1 MRLESLLIF
10 KSMPSRPW
18 SRVGRAKRRGVN
30 TMSANWR
37 LTRFRGTKT
46 RPQECGI
53 GGRCVVED
61 SDQLEAALIEQAVQK
76 LVLLGEQVNISPA
89 DMIRMLDAGMT
100 AEELLTYVVSILV
113 KQSA

>member
-1 MRLESLLIF
+1 
-10 KSMPSRPW
+10 
-18 SRVGRAKRRGVN
+18 
-30 TMSANWR
+30 
-37 LTRFRGTKT
+37 
-46 RPQECGI
+46 
-53 GGRCVVED
+53 VVED